1 MKLKNINPIVFIFVL
16 SVFLEAMDAFS
27 MYAIPVP
34 WIGIAL
40 MIVLYIINYFFGFD
54 YEFDDLPSLR
64 IWLFY
69 IFCVTVIRA
78 ASFDSILPEYATTT
92 FSQYITLRLLKL
104 LGFITAIW
112 AIHFINDHLN
122 KEKIIEY

>member
-16 SVFLEAMDAFS
+16 SIFLEAMDAFS
-27 MYAIPVP
+27 MYAIPLP

-40 MIVLYIINYFFGFD
+40 MIGLYIINYFFGFD
-54 YEFDDLPSLR
+54 YEFDKLPSLR

-78 ASFDSILPEYATTT
+78 VSFDSILPEYATTT

-104 LGFITAIW
+104 LGFIAAIW
-112 AIHFINDHLN
+112 SIHFINDHLN
-122 KEKIIEY
+122 KEKIIE